1 MRRLETEDPYYDKT
15 RCLVLDVSRVAEAD
29 KSALLATEKFGKISA
44 VAPGAFKVG
53 ARLSSSIE
61 PLRDVEIDIWRPAHH
76 ASKNGSMFGVA
87 TARTAKNSIR
97 IISASTVE
105 PFGVFLKDK
114 NKISAA
120 FECAR
125 IYDALTP
132 YMEPDDG
139 KGYFLLRRAFEL
151 LAKCPS
157 KKNDDDVPTGL
168 SPALCHIL
176 ITSSYAL
183 RVLRLSGYDFCSKSR
198 PSYPGSKNSS
208 ADGNLRDLASRIL
221 LLSGESLI
229 ENAFGNNGK
238 DLYNDGGA
246 LVGKLFLSIKN
257 YVDEIAQGKV

>member
-1 MRRLETEDPYYDKT
+1 MRRLEADDPYYDKT
-15 RCLVLDVSRVAEAD
+15 RCLVLDVARSAEAD

-44 VAPGAFKVG
+44 VAPGAFKIG
-53 ARLSSSIE
+53 ARLSPAIE
-61 PLRDVEIDIWRPAHH
+61 PMRDVEIDIWRPAHH
-76 ASKNGSMFGVA
+76 ASKHGAMFGSG
-87 TARTAKNSIR
+87 ARSCAKNSIR
-97 IISASTVE
+97 IISASTIE
-105 PFGVFLKDK
+105 PFGIFLKDK

-139 KGYFLLRRAFEL
+139 KGYSLLRRAFEL

-157 KKNDDDVPTGL
+157 AGDVPG
-168 SPALCHIL
+168 SPSVSHIL

-183 RVLRLSGYDFCSKSR
+183 RVLRLSGYDFCSKFR
-198 PSYPGSKNSS
+198 PNVSGTNFN
-208 ADGNLRDLASRIL
+208 DGKLRNLASRIL
-221 LLSGESLI
+221 LSSGEALI
-229 ENAFGNNGK
+229 ENASASDNDDRD

-246 LVGKLFLSIKN
+246 LAGKLFLSIKN